1 MISLIV
7 ACDSRNAIGKN
18 NEIPWYLSDDLKRF
32 KSITMG
38 NTVIMGKNTW
48 LSLPFKPLKG
58 RKNIVIS
65 SIMPE
70 TDGCIVC
77 RTIEEALDTTKNDA
91 KVFIIGGSAI
101 YNQMIKYADEL
112 IVTHINKE
120 FDGTDAFFPTIDKE
134 EWEISEQSDTLYDE
148 KNNLEYIY
156 ITYSRKN
163 KQ

>member
-18 NEIPWYLSDDLKRF
+18 NEIPWHLSDDLKRF

-70 TDGCIVC
+70 TDGCIV
-77 RTIEEALDTTKNDA
+77 LQLSKNDISYNEYVLNFCIPEHLQYINDCEMA
-91 KVFIIGGSAI
+91 FLSMVFAYYNISKVENDF
-101 YNQMIKYADEL
+101 NNIKWGE
-112 IVTHINKE
+112 
-120 FDGTDAFFPTIDKE
+120 
-134 EWEISEQSDTLYDE
+134 
-148 KNNLEYIY
+148 
-156 ITYSRKN
+156 
-163 KQ
+163 